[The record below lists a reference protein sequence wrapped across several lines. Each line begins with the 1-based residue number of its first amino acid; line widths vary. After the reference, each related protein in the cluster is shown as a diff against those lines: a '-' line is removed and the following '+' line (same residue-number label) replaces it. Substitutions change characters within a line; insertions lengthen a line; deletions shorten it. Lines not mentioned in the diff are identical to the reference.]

1 MCDLV
6 RKLAVL
12 AVISALLMQPSY
24 AQQFPETERQKA
36 EEAREKA
43 QEARKK
49 ADQQATDEDYKS
61 LMQQTPN
68 TNKKVDPWGGLRTP
82 PANPGR

>member
-6 RKLAVL
+6 RKFALLV
-12 AVISALLMQPSY
+12 VISALLMQPSY

-43 QEARKK
+43 QEARI
-49 ADQQATDEDYKS
+49 DRQAIDEAYKS

-68 TNKKVDPWGGLRTP
+68 TNKKIDPWGGLRTH